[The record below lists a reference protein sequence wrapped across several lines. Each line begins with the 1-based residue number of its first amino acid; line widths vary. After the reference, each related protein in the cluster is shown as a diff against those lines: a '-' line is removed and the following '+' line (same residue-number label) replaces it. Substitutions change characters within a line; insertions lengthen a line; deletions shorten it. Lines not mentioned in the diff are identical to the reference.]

1 VQTSTFWANDFIN
14 LKLLFTSLGY
24 FWEKKTRQR
33 SEGFAPLVAGANA
46 NKIGYYCGGWM
57 IA

>member
-1 VQTSTFWANDFIN
+1 MNPKLPYSQVLSTS
-14 LKLLFTSLGY
+14 
-24 FWEKKTRQR
+24 EKKWQR
-33 SEGFAPLVAGANA
+33 SEGSAPFVAGANA